1 MGKVGQKAQGQD
13 QYAKLCNARH
23 KRRSRRGLNAV
34 EKAAETKVR
43 QAGRKICREHE
54 G

>member
-1 MGKVGQKAQGQD
+1 MAKVGGKAQGQD
-13 QYAKLCNARH
+13 HWAKFVNARH

-43 QAGRKICREHE
+43 QAGRKICRQYE